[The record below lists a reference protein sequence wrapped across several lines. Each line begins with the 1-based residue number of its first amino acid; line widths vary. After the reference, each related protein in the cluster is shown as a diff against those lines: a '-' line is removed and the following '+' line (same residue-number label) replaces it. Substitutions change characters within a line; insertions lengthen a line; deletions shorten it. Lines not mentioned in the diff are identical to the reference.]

1 MGIMNLVGRTIYV
14 PTENATIKASPL
26 CSELARRKV
35 GQVRGRRRSM
45 IHLDL
50 LLHYDQCSAVD
61 ELESTEEVS
70 RVPKMPPFMRQS
82 SHSSDPLPDLGD
94 LAFMIMPPKIVKDDV
109 NERKQSFPQ
118 SRRLSCTF

>member
-1 MGIMNLVGRTIYV
+1 MNLVGCTIYV
-14 PTENATIKASPL
+14 PTENPTPVKASPL

-35 GQVRGRRRSM
+35 GLVRGRRQSM
-45 IHLDL
+45 ISLDL
-50 LLHYDQCSAVD
+50 FLHYDQCSAVD
-61 ELESTEEVS
+61 ERESKDEVS
-70 RVPKMPPFMRQS
+70 RVATMPPLMRQS
-82 SHSSDPLPDLGD
+82 SHSSDPLPHLGD